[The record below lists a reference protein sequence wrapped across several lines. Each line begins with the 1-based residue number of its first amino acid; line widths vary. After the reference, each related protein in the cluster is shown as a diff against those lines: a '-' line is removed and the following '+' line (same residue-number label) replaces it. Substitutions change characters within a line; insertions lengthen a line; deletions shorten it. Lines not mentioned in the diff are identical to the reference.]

1 MKNAAKLII
10 LLSLCFTIFSCKS
23 EAEKKVE
30 KTTTEYVRFV
40 DSVTTINTPTLKN
53 NWSKIEKL
61 FETKTVEL
69 NLKIDKLENS
79 STQGIKMD
87 SATKKFEALKSKIF
101 GASKELDAPN
111 SIE

>member
-1 MKNAAKLII
+1 MKNAAKFII

-23 EAEKKVE
+23 EAEKKVD
-30 KTTTEYVRFV
+30 KTTTDYVRFV

-61 FETKTVEL
+61 FETKTTEL

-87 SATKKFEALKSKIF
+87 SATNKFESLKKSLF
-101 GASKELDAPN
+101 GSSKEPN
-111 SIE
+111 YNAATN